1 MGDQRAEGTSRTV
14 AQRQRI
20 ARITGSA
27 VPLLVI
33 AAAMMVWHG
42 GNAGLN
48 RWLAVVV
55 LLLGVAAG
63 VCFWWLSFHIA
74 EPNQSRRD

>member
-1 MGDQRAEGTSRTV
+1 MGDQRAQGTTRTI

-33 AAAMMVWHG
+33 ASAMLVWHG
-42 GNAGLN
+42 SNPGLN
-48 RWLAVVV
+48 RWLAVVALV
-55 LLLGVAAG
+55 CGVAAG
-63 VCFWWLSFHIA
+63 VGLWWLSFHIA
-74 EPNQSRRD
+74 QPNQLRRD